1 MNERKRKKRKKLKE
15 KAKTAKDEEKESKLP
30 AVRAKAAEEET
41 AKLPGGFESTGAR
54 EMLKKAARERRKA
67 MRLSD
72 SDEEAFPSDSW

>member
-1 MNERKRKKRKKLKE
+1 SSNHNHSPRGI
-15 KAKTAKDEEKESKLP
+15 DEEKESKLP